1 MEKIIYQC
9 PNSCNKY
16 SKSIEEIYQ
25 AGKKHKGQL
34 VTCIEA
40 CEKQKEKISSLREE
54 KNSLLEKVDDLEFDI
69 KSEQR
74 NQRDED

>member
-40 CEKQKEKISSLREE
+40 CEKQKDTKLVKAE
-54 KNSLLEKVDDLEFDI
+54 
-69 KSEQR
+69 
-74 NQRDED
+74 RDRT